1 MYAIVIHSLKN
12 YTTFIVIIK
21 PWVLIC
27 SCVVQCILLLILA
40 NSLCLSLSPVL
51 PLPPSPVPSGTAS
64 LFSVSGNL
72 LLFSYSGALLSIS
85 SFLYLSFKDCLSE
98 SVSN

>member
-27 SCVVQCILLLILA
+27 SLCCAVYSLLLILA
-40 NSLCLSLSPVL
+40 NSLCVLALSLCLALPPSLSPL
-51 PLPPSPVPSGTAS
+51 ETAS
-64 LFSVSGNL
+64 LFCVSGNL
-72 LLFSYSGALLSIS
+72 LLFSYSRALFKHF
-85 SFLYLSFKDCLSE
+85 FLFCTQVLKI
-98 SVSN
+98 V